1 MSALTREQRYFD
13 DAELGDEFEEEYV
26 ATSERVATYLAVS
39 RGNAQLDEEDGR
51 FSDASGAQALG
62 LERPI
67 VPGVMSLSI
76 ITRLVTDW
84 VGPAGRLRTL
94 DASFRRPVL
103 HGDRLRLLALVT
115 DATDESGVGRVTLD
129 VYLENERGERPLQ
142 GVAVV
147 ELPHRPR

>member
-1 MSALTREQRYFD
+1 MSTSILEQRYFED
-13 DAELGDEFEEEYV
+13 VDLGDEFEEEYV
-26 ATSERVATYLAVS
+26 ATPAHVSTYLSVS

-84 VGPAGRLRTL
+84 VGSAGRLRTL

-147 ELPHRPR
+147 DLPHRPI

>member
-1 MSALTREQRYFD
+1 MSLTGTEQRYFG
-13 DAELGDEFEEEYV
+13 DAELGDEFEESYV
-26 ATSERVATYLAVS
+26 ARPELVETYLS
-39 RGNAQLDEEDGR
+39 DEEDGR
-51 FSDASGAQALG
+51 FSDAAGAQALG

-84 VGPAGRLRTL
+84 AGPAGRLRTL
-94 DASFRRPVL
+94 DANFRRPVL
-103 HGDRLRLLALVT
+103 HGDRLRLMALVT
-115 DATDESGVGRVTLD
+115 DASDESGIGRVTLD

-142 GVAVV
+142 GTAVV